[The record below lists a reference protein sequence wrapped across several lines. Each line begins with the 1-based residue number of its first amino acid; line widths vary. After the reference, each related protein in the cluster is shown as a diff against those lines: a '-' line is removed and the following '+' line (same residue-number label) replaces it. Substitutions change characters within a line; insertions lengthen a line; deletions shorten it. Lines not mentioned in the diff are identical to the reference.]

1 VVSLETDEAK
11 GVERLFTVLVAA
23 MMAAGF
29 AWNLWRA
36 VATGVAWSRFHG
48 QVERDS
54 DPGLFR
60 INLLIKGVCAC
71 ACAAAAVF
79 FSLVRVAN

>member
-1 VVSLETDEAK
+1 
-11 GVERLFTVLVAA
+11 
-23 MMAAGF
+23 
-29 AWNLWRA
+29 

-71 ACAAAAVF
+71 ACAAAVVF